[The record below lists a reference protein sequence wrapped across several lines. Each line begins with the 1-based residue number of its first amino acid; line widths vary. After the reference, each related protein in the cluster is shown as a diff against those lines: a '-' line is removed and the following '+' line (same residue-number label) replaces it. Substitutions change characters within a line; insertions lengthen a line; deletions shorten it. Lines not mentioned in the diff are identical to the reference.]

1 MIARIAG
8 TLIEKVPGQVIVDV
22 AGVGYCLLVAL
33 GTYNRL
39 PAVEKPVQLWVTT
52 RIRDDQL
59 VLYGFLD
66 REEQQMFLRLLSV
79 SGVGAKLALNIISR
93 VESPQLEQLLA
104 NRDVAMLAK
113 IPGVGKKLSQRLALE
128 LGEEM
133 AKGAVSLSGQV
144 AAGGS
149 GGRRQELLA
158 AMEALGYRPADCLG
172 VVNAAMTDNP
182 EGTVEELIRQVLR
195 SMHHE

>member
-1 MIARIAG
+1 MIARISG
-8 TLIEKVPGQVIVDV
+8 TLIEKMPGQVIVDV

-33 GTYNRL
+33 GTYNQL
-39 PAVEKPVQLWVTT
+39 PPVAKPVQLWVTT

-66 REEQQMFLRLLSV
+66 RDEQQMFLRLLSV

-93 VESPQLEQLLA
+93 VESAQLEQLLA

-133 AKGAVSLSGQV
+133 EKAAVVGV
-144 AAGGS
+144 ATGAGGG

-158 AMEALGYRPADCLG
+158 AMEALGYKASDCLG
-172 VVNAAMTDNP
+172 VVNAALEDNP
-182 EGTVEELIRQVLR
+182 ESSLEELIRQVLR
-195 SMHHE
+195 GMHHG